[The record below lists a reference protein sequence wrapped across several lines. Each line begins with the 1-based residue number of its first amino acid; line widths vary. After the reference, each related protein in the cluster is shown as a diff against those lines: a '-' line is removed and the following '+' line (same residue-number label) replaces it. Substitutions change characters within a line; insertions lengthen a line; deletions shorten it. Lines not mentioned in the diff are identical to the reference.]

1 MTALVR
7 IVLIDPSH
15 PGNIGSVA
23 RAMKNMALS
32 DLVLVRPRSFPHA
45 EANALAAGA
54 DDILSGAR
62 IAGSV
67 AEAIADCGFV
77 AGTTSRPRSY
87 YWEFTTPRDVAGR
100 IVALPDETRVAL
112 LFGSERYG
120 LANEDLNH
128 CNVLVRIPA
137 NPEYCSLNLA
147 MSVQLLAYELFMSRE
162 HPQSHTQL
170 ETPLAP
176 SGDVEHF
183 YVHLLEV
190 LKEIDFDDRTGHL
203 MERLRRLFNR
213 AQLDGNEI
221 NILRGILSAV
231 QGRRGQ
237 SARRRAPAE
246 PPGE

>member
-1 MTALVR
+1 MTTLVR
-7 IVLIDPSH
+7 VVLIDPSH

-45 EANALAAGA
+45 ESTALAAGA
-54 DDILSGAR
+54 DDILAGAR
-62 IAGSV
+62 VVESV
-67 AEAIADCGFV
+67 EEAVADCSFI

-100 IVALPDETRVAL
+100 IVALAPENRAAL

-120 LANEDLNH
+120 LATEDLNL

-147 MSVQLLAYELFMSRE
+147 MSVQLAGYEIFMARE
-162 HPQSHTQL
+162 QPQSHTQL
-170 ETPLAP
+170 EMALAP

-183 YVHLLEV
+183 YAHLNEV
-190 LKEIDFDDRTGHL
+190 LNEIDFEDRTGHL

-213 AQLDGNEI
+213 AQLDRNEL

-237 SARRRAPAE
+237 STQRSRK
-246 PPGE
+246 

>member
-1 MTALVR
+1 MSSPVR

-32 DLVLVRPRSFPHA
+32 DLVLVRPRAFPHA

-54 DDILSGAR
+54 DDVLAQAR
-62 IAGSV
+62 IVSTV
-67 AEAIADCGFV
+67 AEAIGDCSFI

-100 IVALPDETRVAL
+100 IVSLPQESRTAL

-120 LANEDLNH
+120 LGTEDLNY

-137 NPEYCSLNLA
+137 NPDYCSLNLA
-147 MSVQLLAYELFMSRE
+147 MSVQLLAYEIFMAREQPGSR
-162 HPQSHTQL
+162 TQL
-170 ETPLAP
+170 ELPLAA
-176 SGDVEHF
+176 SQDVEHF
-183 YVHLLEV
+183 YGHLHQVLE
-190 LKEIDFDDRTGHL
+190 EIDFDDRTGHL

-213 AQLDGNEI
+213 AQLDRNEL
-221 NILRGILSAV
+221 NILRGVLSAV
-231 QGRRGQ
+231 QGRKSQ
-237 SARRRAPAE
+237 ARRRRSE
-246 PPGE
+246 

>member
-23 RAMKNMALS
+23 RAMKNMALRE
-32 DLVLVRPRSFPHA
+32 LTLVRPRSFPHA

-54 DDILSGAR
+54 DDILSSAR
-62 IAGSV
+62 VVGTVS
-67 AEAIADCGFV
+67 EAIGDCSFI
-77 AGTTSRPRSY
+77 AGTTSRPRAY

-100 IVALPDETRVAL
+100 IVALGEENRAAL

-120 LANEDLNH
+120 LATEDLQY

-147 MSVQLLAYELFMSRE
+147 MSVQLLAYEIFMARE
-162 HPQSHTQL
+162 QPQSRVQL
-170 ETPLAP
+170 EQPLATA
-176 SGDVEHF
+176 GDVEHF
-183 YVHLLEV
+183 YAHLHQV
-190 LKEIDFDDRTGHL
+190 LNEIDFDDRTGHL

-213 AQLDGNEI
+213 AQLDRNEL

-237 SARRRAPAE
+237 SARRPRE
-246 PPGE
+246 

>member
-1 MTALVR
+1 MTTLVR

-32 DLVLVRPRSFPHA
+32 DLVLVRPRAFPHA
-45 EANALAAGA
+45 ESIALAAGA
-54 DDILSGAR
+54 DDILEHAR
-62 IAGSV
+62 IVDSV
-67 AEAIADCGFV
+67 TQAISDCAFI

-100 IVALPDETRVAL
+100 IVELPQENRAAL

-120 LANEDLNH
+120 LGTEDLNH

-147 MSVQLLAYELFMSRE
+147 MSVQLAAYEIFMARE
-162 HPQSHTQL
+162 QPRSHTQL
-170 ETPLAP
+170 ELPLAP

-183 YVHLLEV
+183 YTHLQQV
-190 LKEIDFDDRTGHL
+190 LNEIDFDDRTGHL

-213 AQLDGNEI
+213 AQLDRNEL
-221 NILRGILSAV
+221 NIMRGILSAV

-237 SARRRAPAE
+237 SSQRSRK
-246 PPGE
+246 

>member
-23 RAMKNMALS
+23 RAMKNMALD
-32 DLVLVRPRSFPHA
+32 DLVLVRPRAFPHA
-45 EANALAAGA
+45 EAIALAAGA
-54 DDILSGAR
+54 DDILAGAR
-62 IAGSV
+62 VVESV
-67 AEAIADCGFV
+67 AAAISDCAFI

-100 IVALPDETRVAL
+100 IVALPEENRAAL

-120 LANEDLNH
+120 LATEDLNH

-137 NPEYCSLNLA
+137 NPAYCSLNLA
-147 MSVQLLAYELFMSRE
+147 MSVQLAAYEILMARE
-162 HPQSHTQL
+162 QPHTRTQL

-183 YVHLLEV
+183 YAHLNEV
-190 LKEIDFDDRTGHL
+190 LNEIDFDDRTGHL

-213 AQLDGNEI
+213 AQLDRNEL
-221 NILRGILSAV
+221 NIMRGILSAV

-237 SARRRAPAE
+237 STQRSRK
-246 PPGE
+246 

>member
-32 DLVLVRPRSFPHA
+32 GLVLVRPRAFPHA
-45 EANALAAGA
+45 DAVALAAGA
-54 DDILSGAR
+54 DDILSNAR
-62 IAGSV
+62 IGETV
-67 AEAIADCGFV
+67 AEGISDARVISGS
-77 AGTTSRPRSY
+77 TSRPRSY

-100 IVALPDETRVAL
+100 IVGLAGENRAAL

-120 LANEDLNH
+120 LATEDLNH

-147 MSVQLLAYELFMSRE
+147 MSVQLLAYEIFTARE
-162 HPQSHTQL
+162 QPLSHTQL
-170 ETPLAP
+170 EMPLAP

-183 YVHLLEV
+183 YTHLHQV
-190 LKEIDFDDRTGHL
+190 L
-203 MERLRRLFNR
+203 
-213 AQLDGNEI
+213 NEI
-221 NILRGILSAV
+221 
-231 QGRRGQ
+231 
-237 SARRRAPAE
+237 
-246 PPGE
+246 

>member
-1 MTALVR
+1 MTNLVR

-45 EANALAAGA
+45 ESTALAAGA
-54 DDILSGAR
+54 DDILAGAR
-62 IAGSV
+62 VVESV
-67 AEAIADCGFV
+67 EEAVADCSFI

-100 IVALPDETRVAL
+100 IVALAPENRAAL

-120 LANEDLNH
+120 LATEDLNL

-147 MSVQLLAYELFMSRE
+147 MSVQLAGYEIFMARE
-162 HPQSHTQL
+162 QPQSHTQL
-170 ETPLAP
+170 EMALAP

-183 YVHLLEV
+183 YAHLHEV
-190 LKEIDFDDRTGHL
+190 LNEIDFEDRTGHL

-213 AQLDGNEI
+213 AQLDRNEL

-237 SARRRAPAE
+237 SAQRSRK
-246 PPGE
+246 